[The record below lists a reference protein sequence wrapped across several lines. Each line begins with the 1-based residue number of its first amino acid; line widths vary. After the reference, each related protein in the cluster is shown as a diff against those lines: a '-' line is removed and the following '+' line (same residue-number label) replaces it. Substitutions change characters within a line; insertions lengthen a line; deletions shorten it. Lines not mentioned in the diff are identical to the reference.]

1 MAFPH
6 IELFR
11 FITDHE
17 LRGDT
22 PEYRVALRDHIVA
35 LWVEYQLN
43 RFEPVTVEAF
53 DQFLQS
59 RLDTY
64 MTTQLR
70 SQLLNSLRH
79 NEIYVFIAPPEP
91 GHHRRIWARR
101 PRAPRG

>member
-11 FITDHE
+11 FITDHK

-79 NEIYVFIAPPEP
+79 NEIYIFIAPPEP
-91 GHHRRIWARR
+91 ELRRRIRARR

>member
-11 FITDHE
+11 FFTDHE

-22 PEYRVALRDHIVA
+22 PEYRLALRDHIVA

-64 MTTQLR
+64 MTPQLR
-70 SQLLNSLRH
+70 SQLLNSLRR
-79 NEIYVFIAPPEP
+79 NEIYIFIAPPEP
-91 GHHRRIWARR
+91 EHRRRRRARG

>member
-6 IELFR
+6 IELSR

-22 PEYRVALRDHIVA
+22 PEYRLALRDHIVA

-64 MTTQLR
+64 ITPQLR
-70 SQLLNSLRH
+70 SQLLNSLRR
-79 NEIYVFIAPPEP
+79 NEIYIFIAPPEP
-91 GHHRRIWARR
+91 EHRRRIRARR

>member
-53 DQFLQS
+53 DQFFQS

-91 GHHRRIWARR
+91 EHRRLRRARG